1 LGEASVTRLAVV
13 LFNLGGP
20 HDLKAVKPFLFNLF
34 RDPAIISLPAAARYP
49 LAAMIA
55 TTRAKSA
62 QANYQVM
69 GGASPLLAETQ
80 DQATALEAALNASSP
95 NLKASCF
102 IAMRYWDPFA
112 KETAVEVAAF
122 EPDEI
127 VLLPLYP
134 QYSTTTSASSLA
146 EWRRVYR
153 GPGRTRTVCCYPT
166 ARGLI
171 EAHAHAIRKVWEEAR
186 APANVRLLFSAHGL
200 PQKVVDAG
208 DPYRAQIEAT
218 AQAIAELVP
227 EFADWRVCFQSRV
240 GRLPWLSPYTEDEIR
255 RAGAEG
261 KGVLVAPIAFVSEH
275 VETLV
280 ELDRDYARLARE
292 VGCAPYLRARTPG
305 IADTFIEELA
315 RTVLEAAGREGGVAP
330 HGPWRCPAGHAKCAL
345 MAGEAA

>member
-1 LGEASVTRLAVV
+1 VKLAVV

-20 HDLKAVKPFLFNLF
+20 DDLKAVRPFLFNLF

-49 LAAMIA
+49 LAAIIA

-80 DQATALEAALNASSP
+80 DQASALEDALNASSP
-95 NLKASCF
+95 DLKASCF
-102 IAMRYWDPFA
+102 IAMRYWEPFA
-112 KETAVEVAAF
+112 KETALEVAAF

-134 QYSTTTSASSLA
+134 QYSTTTTASSLA
-146 EWRRVYR
+146 EWRRIYR

-166 ARGLI
+166 ARGLV

-186 APANVRLLFSAHGL
+186 APANLRLLFSAHGL
-200 PQKVVDAG
+200 PEKVVEAG

-218 AQAIAELVP
+218 AQAIAQLVP

-240 GRLPWLSPYTEDEIR
+240 GRLPWLSPYTDDEIR
-255 RAGAEG
+255 RAGSEG

-305 IADTFIEELA
+305 VADAFIQELA
-315 RTVLEAAGREGGVAP
+315 RAVLQAAGRAGGVAP

-345 MAGEAA
+345 RAGEAA